1 MSIQKHL
8 NTAYTK
14 WMEGTGPYS
23 HIVISSRIRLARNLA
38 DFLFPHL
45 QSPEQAREV
54 FSLGRKALDTPG
66 VQQKIGPLAFITMDE
81 LSSLD
86 RQILVEK
93 HLISPQHAQN
103 EGEGRGLIMRDDE
116 AVSIMVNEEDHFR
129 IQVLFPA
136 LQLEAAW
143 ELAGQVD
150 DLVESKL
157 HYAYDEQ
164 YGYLTCC
171 PTNVGTGLRA
181 SVMMH
186 LPALVMTNQASRVFT
201 ALAKL
206 GFVVRGLYGEGTEA
220 KGNLF
225 QISNQITLGPREEE
239 INGNL
244 TAVSR
249 QVIEQEEQA
258 REDLQKE
265 KLTQLEDR
273 IFRSYGI
280 LSNAYILSSE
290 EAMGLLSNL
299 RLGVDLGLV
308 RNVDTKTLNELL
320 VRTRPAFLQK
330 MAGKE
335 MDAFN
340 RDFKRAGIIREA
352 LAGS

>member
-1 MSIQKHL
+1 MMQDHL

-14 WMEGTGPYS
+14 WMEGTGPYA
-23 HIVISSRIRLARNLA
+23 HIVISSRIRLARNLS
-38 DFLFPHL
+38 DYVFPYL
-45 QSPEQAREV
+45 QSPEKAREV
-54 FSLGRKALDTPG
+54 IGLARRALSTPG
-66 VQQKIGPLAFITMDE
+66 VRQKIGAFTSAALKG
-81 LSSLD
+81 LSPLD

-93 HLISPQHAQN
+93 HLISPQHAGD
-103 EGEGRGLIMRDDE
+103 EGEGRGIILRDDE
-116 AVSIMVNEEDHFR
+116 AVSVMVNEEDHLR

-136 LQLEAAW
+136 LQLDAAW
-143 ELAGQVD
+143 ELANQVD
-150 DLVESKL
+150 DALESKL
-157 HYAYDEQ
+157 EFAYDEQ

-206 GFVVRGLYGEGTEA
+206 GLVVRGLYGEGTEA

-244 TAVSR
+244 TAVSK
-249 QVIEQEEQA
+249 QVIEQEELA
-258 REDLQKE
+258 RESLQKE
-265 KLTQLEDR
+265 KGARLKDR
-273 IFRSYGI
+273 VFRSYGI
-280 LSNAYILSSE
+280 LTNAYIISSE
-290 EAMGLLSNL
+290 EAMDLLSNL
-299 RLGVDLGLV
+299 RLGLDLGLL
-308 RNVDTKTLNELL
+308 RNLDNRTLNELL

-330 MAGKE
+330 LAGRE
-335 MDAFN
+335 TDAFN
-340 RDFKRAGIIREA
+340 RDFMRAAIIREA